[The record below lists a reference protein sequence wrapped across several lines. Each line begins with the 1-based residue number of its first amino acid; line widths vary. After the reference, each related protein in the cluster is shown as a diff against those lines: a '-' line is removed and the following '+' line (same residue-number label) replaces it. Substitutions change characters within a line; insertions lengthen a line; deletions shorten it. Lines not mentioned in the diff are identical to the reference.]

1 MGLLN
6 FLFNSSKQQSEDKAR
21 DEKEKQFDVLK
32 YDGVRALHSG
42 QVNYAVDCFRHAL
55 AIKDDMETMDYFS
68 LDYLENMLKI
78 ILRSSFVNCSSMLWH
93 IEV

>member
-68 LDYLENMLKI
+68 LAFCL
-78 ILRSSFVNCSSMLWH
+78 
-93 IEV
+93 